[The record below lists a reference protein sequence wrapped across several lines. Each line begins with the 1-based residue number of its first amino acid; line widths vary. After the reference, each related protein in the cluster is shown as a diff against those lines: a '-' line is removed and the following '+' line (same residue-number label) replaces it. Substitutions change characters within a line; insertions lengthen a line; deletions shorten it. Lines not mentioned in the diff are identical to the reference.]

1 MHYEQVQVIYKGYQT
16 VLFNLIT
23 DFFRPFLL
31 FPLSTPFFELEHHGN
46 FAVLMKNII
55 RGHFKSFRLAPRY
68 DGFKVKENLSIWEPA
83 L

>member
-46 FAVLMKNII
+46 FVVFMKNII
-55 RGHFKSFRLAPRY
+55 QGHF
-68 DGFKVKENLSIWEPA
+68 FKVVKVLDLHLGMMASR
-83 L
+83 